1 MPNFVKAKLDIYEI
15 MFITL
20 TQNHAKLSCYE
31 QTLVKFSD
39 SKTLGNLGLC

>member
-15 MFITL
+15 MFLKL

-31 QTLVKFSD
+31 QTLVKFLD
-39 SKTLGNLGLC
+39 SKTLSNLGFC